1 MEHPGY
7 SNDGPHRT
15 VAEID
20 FGLYQ
25 WKAHTTGY
33 LIKWMRSIRWSNE
46 DAWDHTWE
54 EELYDR
60 ISDELARRPHIVK
73 KGRKQ
78 NKNPSKRKAAKLRN
92 ERSKRRWY

>member
-1 MEHPGY
+1 MGHLGY
-7 SNDGPHRT
+7 NNDGPHRT

-33 LIKWMRSIRWSNE
+33 LIKWMRGIRWNSE
-46 DAWDHTWE
+46 GDWSQTWE
-54 EELYDR
+54 AQLHDR

-92 ERSKRRWY
+92 ERSKRGWY